1 MKSRY
6 WHGVLHIHRLFGITL
21 FSIYLYSTKKV
32 QNYPSKLLESAV
44 NEFSRLPGIGRKTA
58 LRLVLNMLRRPLSD
72 SERFAEALVKLRSEV
87 CYCKS
92 CYNISE
98 REICSICEDAKRDRS
113 LVMVVEDI
121 RDVLAVE
128 NTSQYRGLYHVL
140 GGILS
145 PVDGIGPEQLNI
157 HQLVQRV
164 ESGEIRE
171 IIMALSTTMEGDTTV
186 FYIYKKLLPFQLTVT
201 TIARGV
207 AIGGE
212 IEYADEVTLGRS
224 ILNRTPYDNAFIR

>member
-1 MKSRY
+1 MHNGLR
-6 WHGVLHIHRLFGITL
+6 FGNRPFAYICVNSGTL
-21 FSIYLYSTKKV
+21 
-32 QNYPSKLLESAV
+32 QNYPSKLLEAAV
-44 NEFSRLPGIGRKTA
+44 NEFSRLPGVGRKTA

-72 SERFAEALVKLRSEV
+72 TQRFSEALLNLRQEV
-87 CYCKS
+87 RYCTV
-92 CYNISE
+92 CQNISE
-98 REICSICEDAKRDRS
+98 NEICSICSDQKRDAS
-113 LVMVVEDI
+113 QVMVVEDI

-145 PVDGIGPEQLNI
+145 PVDGVGPDQLNI
-157 HQLVQRV
+157 QSLVERV
-164 ESGEIRE
+164 ANGQVRE
-171 IIMALSTTMEGDTTV
+171 VIMALSTTMEGDTTV
-186 FYIYKKLLPFQLTVT
+186 FYIFKKLQGHQVSVT

>member
-1 MKSRY
+1 M
-6 WHGVLHIHRLFGITL
+6 
-21 FSIYLYSTKKV
+21 
-32 QNYPSKLLESAV
+32 QNYPSKLLEAAV

-58 LRLVLNMLRRPLSD
+58 LRLVLNMLRRPTSD
-72 SERFAEALVKLRSEV
+72 AERFANALVRLRTEV
-87 CYCKS
+87 RYCNT
-92 CYNISE
+92 CQNISE
-98 REICSICEDAKRDRS
+98 SETCSICADQRRDRS

-121 RDVLAVE
+121 RDVMAVE

-157 HQLVQRV
+157 QQLVSRI
-164 ESGEIRE
+164 ESGEVSE
-171 IIMALSTTMEGDTTV
+171 VIMALSTTMEGDTTV
-186 FYIYKKLLPFQLTVT
+186 FYIFKKLQPFHVNVT

-224 ILNRTPYDNAFIR
+224 ILNRTPYDSAFIR

>member
-1 MKSRY
+1 
-6 WHGVLHIHRLFGITL
+6 
-21 FSIYLYSTKKV
+21 
-32 QNYPSKLLESAV
+32 
-44 NEFSRLPGIGRKTA
+44 
-58 LRLVLNMLRRPLSD
+58 
-72 SERFAEALVKLRSEV
+72 
-87 CYCKS
+87 
-92 CYNISE
+92 
-98 REICSICEDAKRDRS
+98 
-113 LVMVVEDI
+113 MVVEDI

-157 HQLVQRV
+157 LPLIQRV
-164 ESGEIRE
+164 ECGDIKE

-186 FYIYKKLLPFQLTVT
+186 FYIYKKLLPFKVPIT